1 MVFIIQNVNY
11 LSTRPAHWLARQ
23 SVRQWSRRPR
33 FNPRSPH
40 TKDFKMVLDI
50 SSLKTQ
56 QYKVRIKGKVEQ
68 FREKRSAL
76 FYTSV

>member
-1 MVFIIQNVNY
+1 MSIICQLDRLIGLQVWVFGNGPGDQGSIPGRVIPKT
-11 LSTRPAHWLARQ
+11 L
-23 SVRQWSRRPR
+23 
-33 FNPRSPH
+33 
-40 TKDFKMVLDI
+40 KIVLDI